1 MSRLHTIMTCQW
13 ADLDIEQMCKQAASM
28 GYDGLELA
36 CWGGQLDPKRAA
48 EDDAYVAEVKAILE
62 KYGMKVEALCAHII
76 GQCVGDYNDPRLDNF
91 APAELAGQPDAIRAW
106 GIETMKYCAIAAKKM
121 GAYVVT
127 GFTGSPIWKYLYS
140 FPQTTEEMVEAGFQ
154 EIYDLWCPILDVF
167 KENGIKFALEVHP
180 GEIAFDY
187 YTTKRLLEKFAD
199 RPEFGLNLDPSHLIW
214 QGVTP
219 HVFLEDF
226 IDRVYHVHMKDAAV
240 TLNGRSGLLDQMKQP
255 HRYDEKQVSQGLRQM
270 LWGYFKKMVI
280 ADRAAVLVNTVLDDP
295 WSYSG
300 SILAVGVLF
309 YCIQL
314 YGDFSGGIDIA
325 RGVARMFGIDLAEN
339 FRRPIFSTSLTDF
352 WRRWHITLGAWMRD
366 YLFYPLSL
374 SKPFGRLGRFTRKHI
389 KGKLGKI
396 LPTSLATFIVYF
408 VIGIWYGAN
417 WRYVAF
423 GFWNGGIITLSLLL
437 APQFLVWKEKLH
449 INDKSL
455 GWHIFQVVRTNI
467 LVFFGRYITR
477 APRFLT
483 AVWMVKETFLHPNL
497 PDLWNGTLLSLG
509 LTGWDL
515 AVLWIGVAI
524 MLAAEWYQ
532 EKQGPI
538 RPMLETKPAWFQW
551 FTTMV
556 LPLAILFCLGV
567 LRADYIPEGFIYQQ
581 F

>member
-1 MSRLHTIMTCQW
+1 
-13 ADLDIEQMCKQAASM
+13 
-28 GYDGLELA
+28 
-36 CWGGQLDPKRAA
+36 
-48 EDDAYVAEVKAILE
+48 
-62 KYGMKVEALCAHII
+62 
-76 GQCVGDYNDPRLDNF
+76 
-91 APAELAGQPDAIRAW
+91 
-106 GIETMKYCAIAAKKM
+106 
-121 GAYVVT
+121 
-127 GFTGSPIWKYLYS
+127 
-140 FPQTTEEMVEAGFQ
+140 
-154 EIYDLWCPILDVF
+154 
-167 KENGIKFALEVHP
+167 
-180 GEIAFDY
+180 
-187 YTTKRLLEKFAD
+187 
-199 RPEFGLNLDPSHLIW
+199 
-214 QGVTP
+214 
-219 HVFLEDF
+219 
-226 IDRVYHVHMKDAAV
+226 
-240 TLNGRSGLLDQMKQP
+240 
-255 HRYDEKQVSQGLRQM
+255 
-270 LWGYFKKMVI
+270 
-280 ADRAAVLVNTVLDDP
+280 
-295 WSYSG
+295 
-300 SILAVGVLF
+300 
-309 YCIQL
+309 
-314 YGDFSGGIDIA
+314 
-325 RGVARMFGIDLAEN
+325 MFGIDLAEN

-408 VIGIWYGAN
+408 VIGIWHGAN

-515 AVLWIGVAI
+515 TVLWIGVAI

-551 FTTMV
+551 LTTMV

>member
-1 MSRLHTIMTCQW
+1 MSFTSLPFLVLVLVSVGVYYLLPKKGQW
-13 ADLDIEQMCKQAASM
+13 VALLAASM
-28 GYDGLELA
+28 VFY
-36 CWGGQLDPKRAA
+36 CVGGSKTVLYVFYTAATVYVSGRLLGHFNALRRAA
-48 EDDAYVAEVKAILE
+48 PKEERKAITSKYKPYRRGVVLFACLANFVLLYILKYWNFTAE
-62 KYGMKVEALCAHII
+62 LLQPLADQVSPGSQIPLSELVLPLGISYFIFQSVGYVIDVYRDKYQPEKNFAKLLLFVSFFPQMVQGPIGRFDQLAPQLLAQRSADYTNLKYGIQLM
-76 GQCVGDYNDPRLDNF
+76 
-91 APAELAGQPDAIRAW
+91 
-106 GIETMKYCAIAAKKM
+106 M
-121 GAYVVT
+121 
-127 GFTGSPIWKYLYS
+127 
-140 FPQTTEEMVEAGFQ
+140 
-154 EIYDLWCPILDVF
+154 
-167 KENGIKFALEVHP
+167 
-180 GEIAFDY
+180 
-187 YTTKRLLEKFAD
+187 
-199 RPEFGLNLDPSHLIW
+199 
-214 QGVTP
+214 
-219 HVFLEDF
+219 
-226 IDRVYHVHMKDAAV
+226 
-240 TLNGRSGLLDQMKQP
+240 
-255 HRYDEKQVSQGLRQM
+255 
-270 LWGYFKKMVI
+270 WGYFKKMVI

-408 VIGIWYGAN
+408 VIGIWHGAN

-455 GWHIFQVVRTNI
+455 GWHIFQVLRTNI

-509 LTGWDL
+509 LTAWDL

-551 FTTMV
+551 LTTMV